1 MECVTWYPTQNR
13 VILHRPKSYFCKH
26 KQGQANDY
34 WEDEAK
40 DDHDHKV
47 EGNDSSSESNCLSSD
62 STRTKTLSLS
72 SSSNRFL
79 EHEYRCRLS
88 ESMQSHVR
96 AERSNKGC
104 VQTGSNLLLK
114 ESGTHA
120 DEDRGEQGHDSSAES
135 S

>member
-40 DDHDHKV
+40 DDHDHKE

-62 STRTKTLSLS
+62 ITRTETPSLS
-72 SSSNRFL
+72 SSLS
-79 EHEYRCRLS
+79 RLR
-88 ESMQSHVR
+88 ESMQNHVR
-96 AERSNKGC
+96 AERSSNKGC
-104 VQTGSNLLLK
+104 GQTSSNFLLK
-114 ESGTHA
+114 ESWTRTCN
-120 DEDRGEQGHDSSAES
+120 EDHGEQGYDSFAES